1 MKKMSLREYLHSINE
16 SGKITDV
23 SICGWYV
30 DTVLPPIKLTHE
42 GEKKF
47 GRLLDNKHIYVE
59 EDDIQTDN
67 RQIKNQYIYDYCG
80 VLNDVALFLLTLH
93 RTYCLIEEYKEWF
106 DGDDAKLV

>member
-67 RQIKNQYIYDYCG
+67 RQIKNQYLYDYCG
-80 VLNDVALFLLTLH
+80 VFNDVALFLLTLH
-93 RTYCLIEEYKEWF
+93 RGYCLTEEYNEWF
-106 DGDDAKLV
+106 EGDDAKLV